1 MKKRKAHPWRALQPA
16 PVKAPTLSGAAL
28 APMTDADG
36 NCRELTAEDFARPG
50 WVHRFNG
57 KEVSKEE
64 MENIKKEIERKQT
77 FKKT

>member
-1 MKKRKAHPWRALQPA
+1 MKKPKRKAHPWRALRPA
-16 PVKAPTLSGAAL
+16 PPPISGAAL
-28 APMTDADG
+28 APMTDAQG

-64 MENIKKEIERKQT
+64 MENIKKEIERKQN